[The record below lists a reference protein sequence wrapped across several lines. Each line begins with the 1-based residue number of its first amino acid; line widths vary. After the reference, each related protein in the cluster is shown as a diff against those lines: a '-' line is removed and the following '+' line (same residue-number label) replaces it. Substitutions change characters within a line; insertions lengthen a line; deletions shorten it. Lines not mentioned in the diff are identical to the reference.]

1 MWPVETSCFL
11 SNVQGLTGFYRGTT
25 FARGSL
31 MSLTFKQLT
40 QVSFSIWRLSFCD
53 MKPSKWG
60 PKALSLLHLEGRLV
74 CMLYLMD
81 HNLTKPYWICFCW
94 DISFAWTYWA
104 NCLQPIFFFFF
115 FFDWNS
121 LHAKLSIYYKALSYK
136 KRSTKRL
143 KHTWNLFRENLQ
155 LIGVC

>member
-40 QVSFSIWRLSFCD
+40 QVSFSTWRLSFCD
-53 MKPSKWG
+53 MKPSKRG
-60 PKALSLLHLEGRLV
+60 PKAMSLLLLEGRLV
-74 CMLYLMD
+74 CMLSLTD
-81 HNLTKPYWICFCW
+81 HNLTKPCWICFCW
-94 DISFAWTYWA
+94 DISFAWIYWA

-115 FFDWNS
+115 FLIGIHSMQNWTS
-121 LHAKLSIYYKALSYK
+121 TTRHGVTK
-136 KRSTKRL
+136 KGSTKRL

>member
-40 QVSFSIWRLSFCD
+40 QVSFSTWRLSFCD
-53 MKPSKWG
+53 MKPSKRG
-60 PKALSLLHLEGRLV
+60 PKAMSLLLLEGRLV
-74 CMLYLMD
+74 CMLSLTD
-81 HNLTKPYWICFCW
+81 HNLTKPCWICFCW
-94 DISFAWTYWA
+94 DISFAWIYWA

-115 FFDWNS
+115 FDWNS
-121 LHAKLSIYYKALSYK
+121 LHAKLNIYYKAWSYK
-136 KRSTKRL
+136 KR
-143 KHTWNLFRENLQ
+143 KHKKIKAYMKSL
-155 LIGVC
+155 